1 MAMTP
6 RGLRR
11 LDEGARITE
20 EREHRELV
28 GRLRRDLATAKLE
41 LERAIGP
48 LTAPG
53 PHPMSDAEVNGAAAR
68 AGAAASRLAEV
79 ALELAVATE
88 ARRGR
93 R

>member
-11 LDEGARITE
+11 LTE
-20 EREHRELV
+20 NAAAEEAQERRQNLA
-28 GRLRRDLATAKLE
+28 RLRHELAGASLE

-53 PHPMSDAEVNGAAAR
+53 PRGMTDAEVNGAASR
-68 AGAAASRLAEV
+68 TGAAAARVAEV
-79 ALELAVATE
+79 ALELAIATE